1 MLDGYS
7 SPDFDSIDDA
17 LDELLCEYVDGT
29 MDPTVREAFEEYLA
43 ANPDLANHA
52 ECLCQTRERL
62 TQYRCRHMRETLHL
76 EIRERVARELKRKD
90 RSVQLVNSRLG
101 NAAMITSAVSLM
113 LILGMMI
120 GVTAVQQMQVEGSM
134 TTGYVDAE
142 PERSSLAASDAHAH
156 TTMAGGAMPL
166 EWMDTTPRT
175 PAVFTP
181 VSSLSGLSQ
190 TGRMTPFHFSV
201 FAADSL
207 QGRRLVRTS
216 AP

>member
-1 MLDGYS
+1 MLDGYR

-29 MDPTVREAFEEYLA
+29 MDPTVREAFEEYLE

-62 TQYRCRHMRETLHL
+62 SQYRCRHMRETLHL

-90 RSVQLVNSRLG
+90 RSVQLVNSRLA
-101 NAAMITSAVSLM
+101 NAAMITSAVSLV
-113 LILGMMI
+113 LILGMMV
-120 GVTAVQQMQVEGSM
+120 GVTAVQQMKVEGSM
-134 TTGYVDAE
+134 TGVVDVE
-142 PERSSLAASDAHAH
+142 PDRSPLAASDAHAH
-156 TTMAGGAMPL
+156 TLSGGALPL
-166 EWMDTTPRT
+166 EWMSTTTRT

-190 TGRMTPFHFSV
+190 AGRMTPFHFS
-201 FAADSL
+201 ALTSDSL
-207 QGRRLVRTS
+207 RRSGLIRTS

>member
-1 MLDGYS
+1 MFDGYG
-7 SPDFDSIDDA
+7 SPNFDSIDDA

-29 MDPTVREAFEEYLA
+29 MDPTVREAFEEYLE

-62 TQYRCRHMRETLHL
+62 SQYRCRHMRETLHL

-90 RSVQLVNSRLG
+90 RSVQLMNSRLG

-113 LILGMMI
+113 LILGMMV
-120 GVTAVQQMQVEGSM
+120 GVTAVQHMKVEGNEA
-134 TTGYVDAE
+134 GLVQLE
-142 PERSSLAASDAHAH
+142 PDRSSLAASDAHSH
-156 TTMAGGAMPL
+156 TMSGRPMPL
-166 EWMDTTPRT
+166 EWSAMSART

-190 TGRMTPFHFSV
+190 SGRMTPFDFSK
-201 FAADSL
+201 FASDSL
-207 QGRRLVRTS
+207 RFTGLIRTL

>member
-29 MDPTVREAFEEYLA
+29 MDPTVREAFEEYLE

-90 RSVQLVNSRLG
+90 RSVQLVNDRLG
-101 NAAMITSAVSLM
+101 NAAMITSAVSLV

-120 GVTAVQQMQVEGSM
+120 GVTAVQQMQVEGST

-142 PERSSLAASDAHAH
+142 PERSSLAASDAHSH
-156 TTMAGGAMPL
+156 TASVGALPL
-166 EWMDTTPRT
+166 EWIDSSPRT

-190 TGRMTPFHFSV
+190 TGRMTPFHFSA
-201 FAADSL
+201 FAVDSL
-207 QGRRLVRTS
+207 RGRGLTRTS